1 MTLIPEQLKKIVKEH
16 IKKESPEFKDVEPT
30 IQEKELSI
38 PREVERK
45 LGLVHPKKLPRKVKV
60 FTFKKIVTTEDGA
73 KIPIVS
79 KVTVDAETGE
89 IIKSTGN

>member
-1 MTLIPEQLKKIVKEH
+1 MLTSEQLKIVKEH

-30 IQEKELSI
+30 IREEERTL
-38 PREVERK
+38 PPEVERK
-45 LGLVHPKKLPRKVKV
+45 LGIVHPKKTPTKVKV
-60 FTFKKIVTTEDGA
+60 FTFKKIVTAEDGT

-79 KVTVDAETGE
+79 KVTIDESGN